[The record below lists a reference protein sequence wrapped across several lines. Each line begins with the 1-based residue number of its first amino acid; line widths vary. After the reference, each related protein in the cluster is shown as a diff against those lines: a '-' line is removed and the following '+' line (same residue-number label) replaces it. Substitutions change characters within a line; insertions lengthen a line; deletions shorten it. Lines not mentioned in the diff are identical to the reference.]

1 MGLVTAF
8 DMPGRQIFVN
18 DVVDKKEDLGNA
30 IALNSSLFNGARMIG
45 PSIAGLLIVKAGEGL
60 CFLVNSIS
68 FITVLIALAFIR
80 TRDVHVNRKSMLIH
94 LELREGLNYAF
105 GFAPIRAILLL
116 LFLTSMMGMPVMVLM
131 PIFSASILSGG
142 PETMGFL
149 MAASGI
155 GALIGAF
162 FLASRSSVVGLVRI
176 IPLAAA
182 LFGVGLVSFS
192 FSRTLWLSI
201 LLGVVTGLGMMVQMA
216 SSNTLIQMIVDE
228 DKRGR
233 IMSLYITA
241 FMGAAPLGSLMAGTL
256 ADRIGAPL
264 TVMSGGCCCIAGAL
278 LFARF
283 LPRLREQIRPVYV
296 RLGILGDK

>member
-1 MGLVTAF
+1 
-8 DMPGRQIFVN
+8 
-18 DVVDKKEDLGNA
+18 
-30 IALNSSLFNGARMIG
+30 
-45 PSIAGLLIVKAGEGL
+45 
-60 CFLVNSIS
+60 
-68 FITVLIALAFIR
+68 
-80 TRDVHVNRKSMLIH
+80 
-94 LELREGLNYAF
+94 
-105 GFAPIRAILLL
+105 
-116 LFLTSMMGMPVMVLM
+116 
-131 PIFSASILSGG
+131 
-142 PETMGFL
+142 MGFL

-192 FSRTLWLSI
+192 FSRALWLSI

-256 ADRIGAPL
+256 ADHIGAPL
-264 TVMSGGCCCIAGAL
+264 TAW
-278 LFARF
+278 RW
-283 LPRLREQIRPVYV
+283 
-296 RLGILGDK
+296 